1 MHAHSVR
8 EGSETLSTSKIK
20 NYLIPIRVR
29 LGPTHSTAQPA
40 PRTSFNAHSQA
51 VCAIVCTVR
60 FLIFLLPVCKEGV
73 TTNRAHSG
81 TRSPRLV
88 HPLRTYL
95 LITNIRLKSQNL
107 AHYTGV
113 TAAAAGWTFY
123 LQAVAM
129 ETCRRPAATDGYLRR
144 RHAPRWMLD

>member
-60 FLIFLLPVCKEGV
+60 FLIFLFPLVQRGRHYESCALRNEKPA
-73 TTNRAHSG
+73 TRAP
-81 TRSPRLV
+81 TAQ
-88 HPLRTYL
+88 YL